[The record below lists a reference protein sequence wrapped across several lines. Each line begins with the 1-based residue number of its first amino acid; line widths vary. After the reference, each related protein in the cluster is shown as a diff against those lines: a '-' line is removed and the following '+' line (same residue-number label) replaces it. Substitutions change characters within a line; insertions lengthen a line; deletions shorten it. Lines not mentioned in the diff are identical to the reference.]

1 MHRWKF
7 PVLVGLLLVVA
18 AAGGGS
24 GGTAQA
30 ATTRVWTGLSSLNW
44 NTAANWDPVG
54 VPVAGDSVV
63 IGATAYGKTLN
74 NDAGYFDV
82 VNNRTVDLV
91 LDTLSIGTSVKIVG
105 NGLGISAAIQ
115 MQKPEN
121 ISILDIP
128 VVLRGDAQVSL
139 ATATNLLMRS
149 ETSPAGVVALEMS
162 GHTLTKVGLG
172 GLIFLGDLAGPGTI
186 ATNAGFLTFIQPV
199 TFGGTISLSAGTE
212 ATLGTL
218 TGNGAGPCGSA
229 PNTTF
234 VLSGAKLSVDCAV
247 SVRSLAGTGEIKLL
261 GQAARLWIAG
271 TGGAFEGNISGARP
285 SEILCCSAGSQT
297 FRGASTFTGN
307 FFVTSGRL
315 TLDGA
320 TFPAASQ
327 FSAQGVPVS
336 RPSLAGY
343 GTFGETILTT
353 ANLAMAPVNGQFGFA
368 RFPTLQFAPDVGV
381 VYEIKGATPGTGF
394 TQIVMAG
401 EIFLD
406 DAGLLLTFGGYSPP
420 AGQAFTLIT
429 GASGLSGTFS
439 NAQDGKPLPEGA
451 AFTAG
456 GMQFTIT
463 YKGGAGHDVVIT
475 RQAGAATPTPTAT
488 PTATPPPTP
497 GQTKFKR
504 FVPFV
509 AREN

>member
-1 MHRWKF
+1 MMRW
-7 PVLVGLLLVVA
+7 
-18 AAGGGS
+18 
-24 GGTAQA
+24 
-30 ATTRVWTGLSSLNW
+30 
-44 NTAANWDPVG
+44 
-54 VPVAGDSVV
+54 
-63 IGATAYGKTLN
+63 
-74 NDAGYFDV
+74 
-82 VNNRTVDLV
+82 
-91 LDTLSIGTSVKIVG
+91 
-105 NGLGISAAIQ
+105 LG
-115 MQKPEN
+115 
-121 ISILDIP
+121 
-128 VVLRGDAQVSL
+128 
-139 ATATNLLMRS
+139 
-149 ETSPAGVVALEMS
+149 
-162 GHTLTKVGLG
+162 
-172 GLIFLGDLAGPGTI
+172 
-186 ATNAGFLTFIQPV
+186 
-199 TFGGTISLSAGTE
+199 
-212 ATLGTL
+212 
-218 TGNGAGPCGSA
+218 
-229 PNTTF
+229 
-234 VLSGAKLSVDCAV
+234 
-247 SVRSLAGTGEIKLL
+247 
-261 GQAARLWIAG
+261 
-271 TGGAFEGNISGARP
+271 
-285 SEILCCSAGSQT
+285 
-297 FRGASTFTGN
+297 
-307 FFVTSGRL
+307 FVTSGRL

-353 ANLAMAPVNGQFGFA
+353 ANLAMVPVNGQFGFA

-456 GMQFTIT
+456 GMQFKIT

-488 PTATPPPTP
+488 PTATPTPTP
-497 GQTKFKR
+497 GSAKFKR
-504 FVPFV
+504 FVPMV
-509 AREN
+509 ARD